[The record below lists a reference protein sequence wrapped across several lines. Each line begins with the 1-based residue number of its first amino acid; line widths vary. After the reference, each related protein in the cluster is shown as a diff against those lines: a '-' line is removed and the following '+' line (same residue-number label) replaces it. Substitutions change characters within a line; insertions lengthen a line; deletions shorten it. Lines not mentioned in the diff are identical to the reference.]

1 MERCI
6 YVNSPVFSVFPDFHL
21 FCITAR
27 NLIPGEKLDEE
38 KKTEIEDSLKKANSE
53 ARRWITSDVISEN
66 EPVAV
71 WREAYKKFKTK
82 KGARSSI
89 EALLKRVSQDK
100 PVSSITPLVDVYNAI
115 SLTFAVP
122 VGGEDLD
129 KIQGSMGL
137 CLTKGGDAFLPIGSE
152 DNEPTL
158 EGEICYLDDAGAV
171 CRCMNWRDGQ
181 RTELSDGTKDAIFL
195 IECTQKDLEGRS
207 REAMEELGK
216 RIENYFGAEISGF
229 VLDSAHP
236 SHTLEAGSEGGEE
249 RIKPEFKGRC
259 PLRF

>member
-1 MERCI
+1 MERRI
-6 YVNSPVFSVFPDFHL
+6 YIDAPVFSTFPDFHL
-21 FCITAR
+21 FCVIAQ
-27 NLIPGEKLDEE
+27 NLPSAEALDE
-38 KKTEIEDSLKKANSE
+38 KKKEEIKSDLEKANLK
-53 ARRWITSDVISEN
+53 ARQWITSDIISEN
-66 EPVAV
+66 EPVMV
-71 WREAYKKFKTK
+71 WRDAYKKFKTK

-137 CLTKGGDAFLPIGSE
+137 CLTKGGDSFLPIGSE

-195 IECTQKDLEGRS
+195 IECTQKELEGRS

-216 RIENYFGAEISGF
+216 RIENYFGAGISGF

-259 PLRF
+259 PVRF